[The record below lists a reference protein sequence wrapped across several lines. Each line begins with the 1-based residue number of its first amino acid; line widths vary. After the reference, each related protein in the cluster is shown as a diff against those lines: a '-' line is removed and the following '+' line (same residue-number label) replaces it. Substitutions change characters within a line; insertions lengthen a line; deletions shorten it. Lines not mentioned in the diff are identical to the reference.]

1 MINLKVGILEYG
13 CGNIRSISSAIKF
26 LGVKEII
33 LAKSEQDILSCD
45 CLILPGLA
53 FGHAID
59 KINKN
64 KLSGPIRVFV
74 EKGGCIFGICLGMQL
89 LLRVVAKWEVIKA

>member
-45 CLILPGLA
+45 CLILPGVGA

-64 KLSGPIRVFV
+64 KLSGPIRVLLKKEVVFLEFV
-74 EKGGCIFGICLGMQL
+74 
-89 LLRVVAKWEVIKA
+89 